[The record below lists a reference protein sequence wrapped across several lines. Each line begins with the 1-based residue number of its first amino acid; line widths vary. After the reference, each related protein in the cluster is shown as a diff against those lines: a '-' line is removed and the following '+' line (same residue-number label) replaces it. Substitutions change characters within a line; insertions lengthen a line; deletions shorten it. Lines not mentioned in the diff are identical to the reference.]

1 MVNLMEIQPKK
12 LAEALEYSSVISG
25 KTSKEFTFD
34 GGDRMKIL
42 SLVPQQ
48 LNQYNR
54 SASANRYGTPAEQ
67 QDAVQ
72 YLYLDKDYGYS
83 IPVDKGNYI
92 EGNYLK
98 TSAAV
103 FKNQLNCEVA
113 PQIEQDFFD
122 RISTNAKNVVAS
134 ATAISSSNVM
144 SRILAVESAFR
155 NARMPKAGRFVAV
168 PTTILQLIRQAL
180 TNCDGITDK
189 LLMQGIVG
197 RIGTLMILEIADD
210 DVTSG
215 VNFVAWHKKS
225 MVFEKTIDEV
235 IAHDH
240 PQGFSGSVNEGRF
253 RWGGG
258 IVGVYAGGTYVDASN
273 SNRQAA
279 PTVSVAGAIT
289 VGSSSDYTLYTLD
302 GSDPRYSGT
311 AVKITSGTTPAHTA
325 GDVIKAVSYKAGK
338 IASTVTSTTTTS

>member
-1 MVNLMEIQPKK
+1 
-12 LAEALEYSSVISG
+12 
-25 KTSKEFTFD
+25 
-34 GGDRMKIL
+34 
-42 SLVPQQ
+42 
-48 LNQYNR
+48 
-54 SASANRYGTPAEQ
+54 
-67 QDAVQ
+67 
-72 YLYLDKDYGYS
+72 
-83 IPVDKGNYI
+83 
-92 EGNYLK
+92 
-98 TSAAV
+98 
-103 FKNQLNCEVA
+103 
-113 PQIEQDFFD
+113 
-122 RISTNAKNVVAS
+122 
-134 ATAISSSNVM
+134 
-144 SRILAVESAFR
+144 
-155 NARMPKAGRFVAV
+155 
-168 PTTILQLIRQAL
+168 
-180 TNCDGITDK
+180 
-189 LLMQGIVG
+189 MQGIVG
-197 RIGTLMILEIADD
+197 RIGTLMVLEIADT

-279 PTVSVAGAIT
+279 PSIAASGAIT
-289 VGSSSDYTLYTLD
+289 VGSSSDYTMYTLD

-311 AVKITSGTTPAHTA
+311 AVKITSGTTPSHTA